1 MDVQALEAGRRYF
14 CREETTGKQ
23 HGGMFHVDDQELVAE
38 LFAFDQYLGGDF
50 DNLLIVR
57 LENNSIAS
65 LHNNIAHGPARSY
78 DITNA
83 RETCSWRVVSNA
95 VVVGES
101 AWEGD
106 APIHRVHFAI
116 DHAEELLRHSDRY
129 DAMAD
134 AEIGGEM
141 PDPLLFELRVHDLTV
156 RVRYTASGNLSAKRP
171 TRVGIRYEL
180 EFDTPRD
187 LKTYLADMGVL
198 VQFVSAALGF
208 RFSPSDIRISSLTS
222 AAYLEAVKARKG
234 YKAHRLHYI
243 WPVEAPKR
251 SLWVGRAPVHARD
264 DAELAALIACLQEWI
279 ERDPAW
285 RGATTLMM
293 GALALQDTLSGERLL
308 NACSWLEEIPGADSE
323 IIASEE
329 DIAAIADAAA
339 AVAEKRGLA
348 DYRTR
353 VAGVIRGQL
362 KKESNAERF
371 ARLQGAL
378 RERFG
383 SEAPGDDI
391 VPHLLKAM
399 QFRGQ
404 AAHGHFEPVN
414 DADFQAFSKAIY
426 AMEALCYLLTIKDL
440 PMPDDGVIRATRQ
453 HIVTNYL
460 RYPG

>member
-1 MDVQALEAGRRYF
+1 MDEQALESGRRYF
-14 CREETTGKQ
+14 CREEMTGRQ
-23 HGGMFHVDDQELVAE
+23 HCGMFYVDEQELVAE
-38 LFAFDQYLGGDF
+38 LFAFDQYLGGKF
-50 DNLLIVR
+50 DELLIIR
-57 LENNSIAS
+57 LETNAIAS
-65 LHNNIAHGPARSY
+65 LHNNIAHGPSRSY

-95 VVVGES
+95 VVVGDVVWES
-101 AWEGD
+101 G

-116 DHAEELLRHSDRY
+116 DHAEELLRHCDRY
-129 DAMAD
+129 DAMVD

-141 PDPLLFELRVHDLTV
+141 PNPLLFELRVRDMIV
-156 RVRYTASGNLSAKRP
+156 RVRYTASGNFSAKRP

-187 LKTYLADMGVL
+187 LNTYLADVGIL

-208 RFSPSDIRISSLTS
+208 RFTPSDIRISSLTS
-222 AAYLEAVKARKG
+222 VAHLETVKAKNGR
-234 YKAHRLHYI
+234 KAHRLHYI

-251 SLWVGRAPVHARD
+251 SFWVGRSPVHARG
-264 DAELAALIACLQEWI
+264 DAELAALITCLQQWI

-285 RGATTLMM
+285 RGATAMMM
-293 GALALQDTLSGERLL
+293 GAFALQDTLSGERLL

-371 ARLQGAL
+371 ARLQGAV

-383 SEAPGDDI
+383 DDAPGDDI

-399 QFRGQ
+399 QLRGQ
-404 AAHGHFEPVN
+404 AAHGYFEPVR

-426 AMEALCYLLTIKDL
+426 AMEALCYLLTVKDL
-440 PMPDDGVIRATRQ
+440 PMSGEGMIRATRQ